1 VLAGRTRAHVLSFGH
16 EPAADVR
23 IERER
28 PSLSGS
34 TARLVTRRGPIDV
47 RTPLPGRFNVMNAA
61 AAAACALAL
70 DIEPDAIVAGI
81 ERVTRVP
88 GRLEPVA
95 AGQPFAVLVDYAHTE
110 ESLEAV
116 LTAVR
121 AVTPRRLL
129 VVFGCGGDRDR
140 GKRAGMGRIAA
151 TLADRVFVTSDNPR
165 SEDPEAIIQQVRA
178 GALAVADASGRVAS
192 IADRAVAIATALTE
206 AGDGDAVVI
215 AGKGHET
222 TQVFADRVEPFD
234 DRQVARDVL
243 STLGF
248 PEGRRAGA

>member
-1 VLAGRTRAHVLSFGH
+1 
-16 EPAADVR
+16 
-23 IERER
+23 
-28 PSLSGS
+28 
-34 TARLVTRRGPIDV
+34 
-47 RTPLPGRFNVMNAA
+47 
-61 AAAACALAL
+61 
-70 DIEPDAIVAGI
+70 
-81 ERVTRVP
+81 
-88 GRLEPVA
+88 
-95 AGQPFAVLVDYAHTE
+95 
-110 ESLEAV
+110 
-116 LTAVR
+116 
-121 AVTPRRLL
+121 
-129 VVFGCGGDRDR
+129 
-140 GKRAGMGRIAA
+140 MGRIAA